1 MFWVSFAGASLWG
14 ASASSASLPEAISWV
29 STEMSYP
36 QGSITVSDGIDRLFA
51 TTGFADN
58 GEVPFHAGA
67 LPIRE
72 RPALPGLGVE
82 AHGYDIAV

>member
-36 QGSITVSDGIDRLFA
+36 QGSIPCRMASTAFSPLPGSLITVKYPSTRALSPSVSDRLSP
-51 TTGFADN
+51 
-58 GEVPFHAGA
+58 VS
-67 LPIRE
+67 
-72 RPALPGLGVE
+72 GVE